1 MLRLVWLTSVLS
13 FSPREK
19 AILDGPGMNQAKA
32 ASMRFELE
40 AARENMNLSQVSR
53 QWSLANEPPT
63 RRD

>member
-40 AARENMNLSQVSR
+40 VAKN
-53 QWSLANEPPT
+53 
-63 RRD
+63 